1 MASNEES
8 ARKEEPVTF
17 VLPENVEKIS
27 ATTTAI
33 EKTNV
38 NKMEDKKTKSE
49 QPLSIT
55 EPAVGVSGLKRKRS
69 VRFGYQESTSSESYK
84 IRHFLKRSKRFKE
97 N

>member
-55 EPAVGVSGLKRKRS
+55 EPAVGVSGFCLPRITIL
-69 VRFGYQESTSSESYK
+69 GINQYY
-84 IRHFLKRSKRFKE
+84 FK
-97 N
+97 